1 MIKELAA
8 EPEKLIAEPKVK
20 LIKVENLGNVNHKI
34 MVPNLREL
42 KEEVRGNMG
51 SVAVLRK
58 LNIRLLSDLNVIDIF
73 SFLDNVHRNWVSLH
87 LKTKSMMILED
98 DTES

>member
-1 MIKELAA
+1 LIKELAA